1 MANVNT
7 RIKIVSDSTCDLSDE
22 LLSMYDITILPV
34 HVLKGGISYL
44 DGIEISTWNVF
55 EHVNSGGE
63 ICTTSA
69 INIAEFQEYLN
80 EVSSQYSA
88 VIILTIGSGFSS
100 CFQNAQIAAQKYT
113 NVYVIDTRNLSSGQG
128 LAVLEAARLAQLGFS
143 AKEICTCLNKT
154 VNWIDASFILD
165 RLDYMKKGGRCS
177 SVTLLGAN
185 MLHIKPCIEVVDGA
199 MKVTRK
205 YRGSFSKVIYQY
217 TKDRLAQCKGVRTD
231 RVFIVHPDA
240 EPDAIEAARCAL
252 MEDGR
257 FEKIDV
263 IRAGCTVA
271 CHCGPNTLG
280 VMFLRK

>member
-1 MANVNT
+1 
-7 RIKIVSDSTCDLSDE
+7 
-22 LLSMYDITILPV
+22 
-34 HVLKGGISYL
+34 
-44 DGIEISTWNVF
+44 
-55 EHVNSGGE
+55 
-63 ICTTSA
+63 
-69 INIAEFQEYLN
+69 
-80 EVSSQYSA
+80 
-88 VIILTIGSGFSS
+88 
-100 CFQNAQIAAQKYT
+100 
-113 NVYVIDTRNLSSGQG
+113 
-128 LAVLEAARLAQLGFS
+128 
-143 AKEICTCLNKT
+143 
-154 VNWIDASFILD
+154 
-165 RLDYMKKGGRCS
+165 
-177 SVTLLGAN
+177 

-240 EPDAIEAARCAL
+240 EPAAIEAARCAL